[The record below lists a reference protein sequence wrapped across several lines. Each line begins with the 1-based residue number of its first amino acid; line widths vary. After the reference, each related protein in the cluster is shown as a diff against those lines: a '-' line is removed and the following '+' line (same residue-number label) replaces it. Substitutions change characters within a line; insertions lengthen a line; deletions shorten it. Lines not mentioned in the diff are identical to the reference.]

1 MKKRLL
7 IGKLIGFIGII
18 IFAMGVSYIFTYFK
32 DKTKYQDINLL
43 VVFEDTKTFKIDKLQ
58 EKEETLKEYP
68 YKFTIKNNNKVK
80 TKYEIIIKDNQELDK
95 TKLNYILYKNDQV
108 LKEDNLKNNII
119 IDEIE
124 KNSENNYSLYI
135 YSSLEGTYEY
145 SIEIISK

>member
-18 IFAMGVSYIFTYFK
+18 IFAMWVSYIFTYFK
-32 DKTKYQDINLL
+32 DKIKYQDINLL

-58 EKEETLKEYP
+58 EKDETLKEYP

-80 TKYEIIIKDNQELDK
+80 TKYEIIIKDNQKLDK
-95 TKLNYILYKNDQV
+95 TKLNYILYKNDKV

-119 IDEIE
+119 MDEIE

>member
-1 MKKRLL
+1 MKQQTICLSILL
-7 IGKLIGFIGII
+7 PLF
-18 IFAMGVSYIFTYFK
+18 Y
-32 DKTKYQDINLL
+32 LL
-43 VVFEDTKTFKIDKLQ
+43 
-58 EKEETLKEYP
+58 Y

-124 KNSENNYSLYI
+124 KKSENNYSLYI

>member
-18 IFAMGVSYIFTYFK
+18 IFAMGISYIFTYFK
-32 DKTKYQDINLL
+32 DKIKYQDINLL

-58 EKEETLKEYP
+58 EKDETLKEYP

-95 TKLNYILYKNDQV
+95 TKLNYILYKNDKV

-119 IDEIE
+119 MDEIE

>member
-32 DKTKYQDINLL
+32 DKIKYQDINLL

-58 EKEETLKEYP
+58 EKDETLKEYP

-80 TKYEIIIKDNQELDK
+80 TKYEIIIKDNQK
-95 TKLNYILYKNDQV
+95 ITIHYIFILV
-108 LKEDNLKNNII
+108 
-119 IDEIE
+119 
-124 KNSENNYSLYI
+124 
-135 YSSLEGTYEY
+135 
-145 SIEIISK
+145 

>member
-18 IFAMGVSYIFTYFK
+18 IFAMGISYIFTYFK
-32 DKTKYQDINLL
+32 DKAKYQDINLL

-108 LKEDNLKNNII
+108 LQEDNLKNNII